1 MIECKI
7 KKLSQKSRHNKYFLL
22 VHSLLRA
29 VFFIGINKRAA
40 AGQRGGAVEDAKNH
54 ELAEADY
61 MSGMKYKDIAE
72 KHGVS
77 INTVK
82 SWKKRYAWNR
92 EGAHKN
98 KKGCTQNQ
106 EGTDVEKKPAAQEVM
121 DVIENNGLT
130 DKQRLFC
137 VLYTRCFNAT
147 KAYQKAYDVSYET
160 AASAAYRMM
169 KNVGVKEEIA
179 RLKQNRLNREMFSEE
194 DVFQMYLDILHADI
208 SDYVDVK
215 HNMLN
220 LNSPLVDGRI
230 IKKVSFGKTDS
241 IELMDKM
248 AALRWLSDHIG
259 IATERQK
266 AEIALLKAKAEREG
280 NGDAEIEDDGF
291 IEALEAS
298 AKEDWDNE

>member
-1 MIECKI
+1 
-7 KKLSQKSRHNKYFLL
+7 
-22 VHSLLRA
+22 
-29 VFFIGINKRAA
+29 
-40 AGQRGGAVEDAKNH
+40 
-54 ELAEADY
+54 
-61 MSGMKYKDIAE
+61 
-72 KHGVS
+72 
-77 INTVK
+77 
-82 SWKKRYAWNR
+82 
-92 EGAHKN
+92 
-98 KKGCTQNQ
+98 
-106 EGTDVEKKPAAQEVM
+106 
-121 DVIENNGLT
+121 
-130 DKQRLFC
+130 
-137 VLYTRCFNAT
+137 
-147 KAYQKAYDVSYET
+147 
-160 AASAAYRMM
+160 MM

-220 LNSPLVDGRI
+220 LNSPLVDGRL